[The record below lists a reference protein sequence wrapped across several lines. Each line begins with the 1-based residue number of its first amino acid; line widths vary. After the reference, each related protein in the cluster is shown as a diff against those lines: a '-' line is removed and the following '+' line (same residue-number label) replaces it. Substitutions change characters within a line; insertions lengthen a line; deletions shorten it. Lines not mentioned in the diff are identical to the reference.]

1 LRSLFY
7 GNFHDRS
14 FDVASRKIRA
24 LAVAVP
30 VALLLVSSGCATRA
44 SVNRLR
50 DNVAT
55 LQRDLSVLRQAYD
68 AVARDAAMAKM
79 ESRALEGK
87 VSEATAAL
95 SESRS
100 ELAALRARLEAAETE
115 LRTVKTAVAAP
126 PPAPAAPAVT
136 PPPPSPAPAP
146 VAPPPTPRVTSIP
159 APRVTPPPP
168 SAPPVP
174 APARP
179 RETPSRL
186 QTAEQ
191 TYGAALATFRAREHG
206 QAVLD
211 FLDFMAKYPGHP
223 LVANAQYWIGEAY
236 YSQRD
241 YRQAMVE
248 FQKVSALAPGSAKAS
263 DALLRIG
270 MCQRNLRDE
279 VSARQTWERVVRD
292 FPQSEAAVK
301 ARGFLKTEA
310 GSARH

>member
-1 LRSLFY
+1 
-7 GNFHDRS
+7 
-14 FDVASRKIRA
+14 
-24 LAVAVP
+24 
-30 VALLLVSSGCATRA
+30 
-44 SVNRLR
+44 
-50 DNVAT
+50 
-55 LQRDLSVLRQAYD
+55 
-68 AVARDAAMAKM
+68 
-79 ESRALEGK
+79 
-87 VSEATAAL
+87 
-95 SESRS
+95 
-100 ELAALRARLEAAETE
+100 
-115 LRTVKTAVAAP
+115 
-126 PPAPAAPAVT
+126 
-136 PPPPSPAPAP
+136 
-146 VAPPPTPRVTSIP
+146 
-159 APRVTPPPP
+159 
-168 SAPPVP
+168 
-174 APARP
+174 
-179 RETPSRL
+179 
-186 QTAEQ
+186 
-191 TYGAALATFRAREHG
+191 
-206 QAVLD
+206 VLD